1 MPFFLNIVVE
11 DKDVAVRNVLE
22 AHENVVV
29 KHIPFLNTVATELV
43 TENRFSVELAKQ
55 VVVAVPAALEDFGV
69 TAMMET
75 KYVKGGQ
82 DQRCCHAV
90 HRRGA

>member
-29 KHIPFLNTVATELV
+29 KHIPFLNTHTELV

-75 KYVKGGQ
+75 Q
-82 DQRCCHAV
+82 DLRCCHAV